1 VDADEKELLEQILKW
16 TRAGALTSVLARV
29 GPMIEGD
36 TRLRVYHAIAEGSR
50 SPRAIEDVASV
61 SRATAEKLVEE
72 WRAAG
77 LVVPDSDPPKATF
90 TLLELG
96 IPVPQL
102 KSGRA
107 RGTTKK

>member
-1 VDADEKELLEQILKW
+1 MDADEKELLEQILKW
-16 TRAGALTSVLARV
+16 TREGALTSVLDRV
-29 GPMIEGD
+29 RPLIEGE

-72 WRAAG
+72 WRSAG
-77 LVVPDSDPPKATF
+77 LVVADSDPPKATF

-96 IPVPQL
+96 IPAPQL
-102 KSGRA
+102 KPARA
-107 RGTTKK
+107 RGATKK